1 MKKIIFI
8 LVSGWFCHFSLFA
21 QAKKDLE
28 GYFSHSIRES
38 RITEGN
44 DSLYI
49 FLAVFNFKGN
59 NQTACKIYYQRGDS
73 LSLIEADSGLKALT
87 IAQVTKNKVKTSK
100 GAMIVITPFILKKVE
115 FILHPAT
122 ETEFS
127 ATDIELYTKLLSRIL
142 QTKVRSPF
150 MLSKPIIAFQEAPL
164 H

>member
-1 MKKIIFI
+1 MRHIILLAALLSCGIFA
-8 LVSGWFCHFSLFA
+8 SA

-28 GYFSHSIRES
+28 GYFSHSISES

-73 LSLIEADSGLKALT
+73 LSLIEADSGLKALN

-100 GAMIVITPFILKKVE
+100 GTMIVITPFILKKGE
-115 FILHPAT
+115 FILHPAI

-142 QTKVRSPF
+142 QNKAKSPF
-150 MLSKPIIAFQEAPL
+150 MLSEPIIAFQEAPL